1 MEYVDIEPETK
12 ENFINEKQYISI
24 SLQLIMFFLWYNSKL
39 DNIDCLFIISSS
51 NDSIKFEIKPLQ
63 KLTYYEKIFSF
74 DNLIQ
79 INKIFAGFDSIEA
92 IRNSF
97 EHIIEQNNYILKK
110 FEENIEIIFKVPY
123 FEKTIDITLILDKK
137 LIKQKKLNESL
148 LEEIK
153 LLKEDLKILKEE
165 NKELKVSNEEFKKEI
180 EKLKSSNGL
189 LFELYSKVIKNFNDI
204 YYENK
209 DKFNFKFLL
218 MTNYS
223 ISYNGLIATKLFKD
237 DWSTSTIGDNKIPEY
252 RLSHWRIRIN
262 KISEDNKNTW
272 KILIGIGP
280 NYDFSELF
288 HRKCWSFICGK
299 CELCLRDE
307 KSIPY
312 NNIKRRKL
320 KSGDIVE
327 VIVDRTKGELSF
339 KVNNEDFGIASK
351 DIPNEG
357 DLYPFISM
365 YNQGQI
371 VEILWI

>member
-12 ENFINEKQYISI
+12 ENFINEKQ
-24 SLQLIMFFLWYNSKL
+24 YNSKL

-63 KLTYYEKIFSF
+63 KLIYYEKIFSF

-79 INKIFAGFDSIEA
+79 INKIFAGFDSIET

-97 EHIIEQNNYILKK
+97 EHIIEQNNYTLKK

-123 FEKTIDITLILDKK
+123 FEKTIDINLILDKK

-153 LLKEDLKILKEE
+153 LLKEDVKILKEE
-165 NKELKVSNEEFKKEI
+165 NKELKVSNEKFKKEI

-272 KILIGIGP
+272 NILIGIGP

-371 VEILWI
+371 VEIL